1 MNKNLKSL
9 LICVVCLL
17 TGRSAIAAAN
27 NNITTERI
35 NGVSEFL
42 IERANEN
49 YFYIFEKKIKDN
61 EKFQCYFPTTY
72 SYVSDGD
79 LRLLLTTQEVWDSAI
94 KQDLDR
100 LVSKVAAQ
108 KIAYS
113 VKFND
118 LAVNISDRFINV
130 AQYIKLKQGD
140 KEYPITFIENNAPQD
155 VVATVNAL
163 YTQPNNLI
171 ETLRN
176 LDREI
181 GQFADIEKCSAD
193 AIDSKKF
200 VALYNQY
207 YSELKNAVSSLK
219 DWSEMLKTQKK
230 NFVLDETKLRSDC
243 KEDDQR
249 FMCKL
254 WRLKDKAGSDWQK
267 RVRDELDKPIGKI
280 TAAIAATAVVY
291 KKVEDYKQAVETT
304 DSNTVKAI
312 EAIRLLKETGVEN
325 KLNIDQLKKHVLFF
339 AQISDAESSEEVKS
353 LLTQYTLP
361 AVSFF
366 VKREKD
372 SHHILVT
379 SYLGYAMGKIENPVA
394 TGEDY
399 QHGIIAP
406 IGLEYSY
413 GTSHETSLSFM
424 VAPFDFGYP
433 VTLKLNGETED
444 LKLKDVVAPAAYFT
458 FGIKD
463 YPLNIGVGYQQ
474 GAKIQGVTEVE
485 KRILLFIAFDMPLFT
500 LY

>member
-1 MNKNLKSL
+1 MNIKQKLL
-9 LICVVCLL
+9 LITIICLL
-17 TGRSAIAAAN
+17 AMQPVVAATN
-27 NNITTERI
+27 SNITTERI

-79 LRLLLTTQEVWDSAI
+79 LRLLLTTHEVWESAI
-94 KQDLDR
+94 KQDLDM
-100 LVSKVAAQ
+100 LISKVAAE
-108 KIAYS
+108 KIAYALN
-113 VKFND
+113 FND
-118 LAVNISDRFINV
+118 LAVNISDRFISI
-130 AQYIKLKQGD
+130 AQYVKLKQGER
-140 KEYPITFIENNAPQD
+140 EYPITFIENNTPED
-155 VVATVNAL
+155 IVTTVNAL
-163 YTQPNNLI
+163 YTQPNKLI

-176 LDREI
+176 VDTEMGKLASIDKCGTVAKDSRK
-181 GQFADIEKCSAD
+181 FIEDYK
-193 AIDSKKF
+193 
-200 VALYNQY
+200 QY
-207 YSELKNAVSSLK
+207 YLELQNAMTGLK
-219 DWSEMLKTQKK
+219 DWGEMLKEQKK
-230 NFVLDETKLRSDC
+230 HFVLDEKKLKSDC
-243 KEDDQR
+243 KEGDQR

-254 WRLKDKAGSDWQK
+254 WQLKDNAGNDWQQ

-280 TAAIAATAVVY
+280 TAAVAGAVVVY
-291 KKVEDYKQAVETT
+291 KKVEDYKQVVQAT
-304 DSNTVKAI
+304 DSNTLKAL
-312 EAIRLLKETGVEN
+312 EAINLLKETGVEN
-325 KLNIDQLKKHVLFF
+325 KVNIDELKTHVLFF
-339 AQISDAESSEEVKS
+339 AQISDAKSSEEVKS

-379 SYLGYAMGKIENPVA
+379 SYLGYAAGKIDNPAA

-433 VTLKLNGETED
+433 VTLKFNGRTED

-458 FGIKD
+458 FGVKD
-463 YPLNIGVGYQQ
+463 YPLNIGVGYQR
-474 GAKIQGVTEVE
+474 GAKIQGVTEAE